1 MAIVSITANRQA
13 VASSGDKTSWSAA
26 RDATTATTFSNYV
39 GVFPVDNATAIRE
52 FSQIFTRPTTYAVNR
67 TYLFFDLSGINGTI
81 TAMTLKVYG
90 VTNASINVRPAKST
104 AFANGASSF
113 VAGDFNNWSPSSPTT
128 YTSTAGQAWSINQ
141 NNTFNLNST
150 ARSDAN
156 TDGYLNLVLLGSSND
171 YPNST
176 PSADFDRNAG
186 VKFNSTGLP
195 ITLDIT
201 YTPTGWDYIINDV
214 SPQGSTGTGAW
225 VVDDTTASQN
235 VDITAYI
242 TGSSTAGGVEGYV
255 DPGGTRV
262 YIPNQPGKTIYQ
274 LSLGTANDLSSTI
287 TSVGE
292 SSAFSLFFFYT
303 QLSDDGTKAFVLD
316 TSNKI
321 KQYNITTAWDITTM
335 SVSTT
340 ISVTI
345 TVPSGYAVR
354 CLHFNNDGTELYTS
368 TFNNSLASYRI
379 HKWTLSTPFSLATAG
394 TETISDIS
402 SSWITDFP
410 QGVVVMESGT
420 DKYVIASTINNT
432 GTLSFKNGI
441 TNADLDSSGE
451 LNTSN
456 LPSTNDNT
464 NMYSVARSGPFG
476 SYVWTLYKTLFN
488 VPGNT
493 SGYNAI
499 NDVSRLIISSVND
512 IS

>member
-1 MAIVSITANRQA
+1 MAIASITANRQA
-13 VASSGDKTSWSAA
+13 AASSGDKATWTAA
-26 RDATTATTFSNYV
+26 RDAATAANFTNYT
-39 GVFPVDNATAIRE
+39 GFFPADNSAAIRE

-67 TYLFFDLSGINGTI
+67 TFLFFDLSGINGTI

-104 AFANGASSF
+104 AFGNGANPF
-113 VAGDFNNWSPSSPTT
+113 VTGDFDNWSPSSPTT

-186 VKFNSTGLP
+186 VKFNSTSLP

-214 SPQGSTGTGAW
+214 SPQGSTGTGPW
-225 VVDDTTASQN
+225 EVDDAAASQN

-242 TGSSTAGGVEGYV
+242 TGSSTPGSVEVYV
-255 DPGGTRV
+255 DPGGTRLYV
-262 YIPNQPGKTIYQ
+262 PNQPDKTIYQ
-274 LSLGTANDLSSTI
+274 LGIGTANDLSSTI

-292 SSAFSLFFFYT
+292 SSAFSLASLFI

-316 TSNKI
+316 TSDKI

-335 SVSTT
+335 ATAT
-340 ISVTI
+340 LTSVTV
-345 TVPSGYAVR
+345 TVPSGYNTQT
-354 CLHFNNDGTELYTS
+354 LHFNNDGTELYTFSQNS
-368 TFNNSLASYRI
+368 TNKRI

-402 SSWITDFP
+402 SSWTGGNLDGI
-410 QGVVVMESGT
+410 VVMESGT
-420 DKYVIASTINNT
+420 DKYVIICDST
-432 GTLSFKNGI
+432 GGVAVSFKNGI
-441 TNADLDSSGE
+441 TNADLDSTGD
-451 LNTSN
+451 LDTSRY
-456 LPSTNDNT
+456 PSTNDNT
-464 NMYSVARSGPFG
+464 NMYSVARAGSLG

-488 VPGNT
+488 VPGST
-493 SGYNAI
+493 PGYNAI

>member
-1 MAIVSITANRQA
+1 MAIASITADRQA
-13 VASSGDKTSWSAA
+13 YASSGDESTWLDA
-26 RDATTATTFSNYV
+26 RNATTANSFSNYT
-39 GVFPVDNATAIRE
+39 GAFPADNAVAIRE
-52 FSQIFTRPTTYAVNR
+52 FSQSSIRPVTYAVNR

-104 AFANGASSF
+104 AFANGASNF
-113 VAGDFNNWSPSSPTT
+113 VTGDFNNWSPSSPTT

-141 NNTFNLNST
+141 YNTFNLNST

-171 YPNST
+171 YSGTAPTVN
-176 PSADFDRNAG
+176 FDRKAG

-242 TGSSTAGGVEGYV
+242 TGSSTPGAVEVYV
-255 DPGGTRV
+255 DPGGTRLYV
-262 YIPNQPGKTIYQ
+262 PNQPDKTIYQ
-274 LSLGTANDLSSTI
+274 LGLSTANDLSSTI

-292 SSAFSLFFFYT
+292 SSAFSLQSIEI

-316 TSNKI
+316 TSDKI

-335 SVSTT
+335 ATATLTLVSP
-340 ISVTI
+340 
-345 TVPSGYAVR
+345 TVPTGYTVR
-354 CLHFNNDGTELYTS
+354 GLHFNNDGTELYTI
-368 TFNNSLASYRI
+368 TFNSSIPSYKI

>member
-1 MAIVSITANRQA
+1 MAIVSITADKQA
-13 VASSGDKTSWSAA
+13 YASSGDESAWLTA
-26 RDATTATTFSNYV
+26 RNATTANSFSNYT
-39 GVFPVDNATAIRE
+39 GAFPADNSAAIRE
-52 FSQIFTRPTTYAVNR
+52 FSQFSIRPETYAVNR
-67 TYLFFDLSGINGTI
+67 TFLFFDLSGINGTI

-113 VAGDFNNWSPSSPTT
+113 VASDFNNWSPSSPTT
-128 YTSTAGQAWSINQ
+128 YTSTAGQAWSTNQ
-141 NNTFNLNST
+141 YNTFTLNSS

-171 YPNST
+171 YPGT
-176 PSADFDRNAG
+176 APSADFDRNAG
-186 VKFNSTGLP
+186 VKFNSTSLP

-242 TGSSTAGGVEGYV
+242 TGSSTPGAVEVYV
-255 DPGGTRV
+255 DPGGTRLYV
-262 YIPNQPGKTIYQ
+262 PNQPDKTIYQ
-274 LSLGTANDLSSTI
+274 LGLSTANDLSSTI

-292 SSAFSLFFFYT
+292 SSAFSLESIEI

-316 TSNKI
+316 TSDKI

-335 SVSTT
+335 ATT
-340 ISVTI
+340 TLTLISP
-345 TVPSGYAVR
+345 TVPTGYTVR
-354 CLHFNNDGTELYTS
+354 GLHFNNDGTELYTI
-368 TFNNSLASYRI
+368 TFTSLIQRI

-420 DKYVIASTINNT
+420 DKYVIVSTIDYT
-432 GTLSFKNGI
+432 GNLSFKNGI
-441 TNADLDSSGE
+441 TNADLDSSGD

-456 LPSTNDNT
+456 LPSTNDNA
-464 NMYSVARSGPFG
+464 NMYSIDRSGPSSG
-476 SYVWTLYKTLFN
+476 NYVWTLYKTLFN
-488 VPGNT
+488 IPGST
-493 SGYNAI
+493 PGYNAI